1 MEGRVLLLERQMARL
16 RQALSALLLD
26 APPSSPPPPARAQK
40 GFLSPYSSSGGG
52 GGGRRAP
59 PSSPVWAPGLPPR
72 LPPILDEPLVPGLAF
87 VEDPGVAGRQ
97 RLVFFDLETHGA
109 CRSTDETRIHEVAA
123 VAWYGGGSEKAT
135 NTFRETVTPD
145 GPRSW
150 AAGGAFRFNAF
161 VGPAGVLAGF
171 NSKRFD
177 ARVLTFE
184 HARVDE
190 AGGGLALPPD
200 VKFVDLMEVFRVLC
214 PKVGVPRTLGA
225 YHQALTGRAI
235 LSPHT
240 ALADAEALRACTEA
254 LIAARGEATVFE
266 AIEGAWETAHAVQ
279 KRCGLC

>member
-1 MEGRVLLLERQMARL
+1 MEGRVLVLERQMARL
-16 RQALSALLLD
+16 RQALMALLLD
-26 APPSSPPPPARAQK
+26 TPPSPPPPPPPGRAQK
-40 GFLSPYSSSGGG
+40 GFLLSTGGG
-52 GGGRRAP
+52 GGGGGCRAP
-59 PSSPVWAPGLPPR
+59 PSSPVWPPGLPPI
-72 LPPILDEPLVPGLAF
+72 LPDEPLVRGLASS
-87 VEDPGVAGRQ
+87 VGAVADRD
-97 RLVFFDLETHGA
+97 RLVFFDFETGGA
-109 CRSTDETRIHEVAA
+109 CRPTADTRVREVAA
-123 VAWYGGGSEKAT
+123 VAWYGGGREKAV
-135 NTFRETVTPD
+135 NTFREVVTPDD

-150 AAGGAFRFNAF
+150 AAGAARRFNAF
-161 VGPAGVLAGF
+161 VGVNGVLAGF

-177 ARVLTFE
+177 ARVLMFE
-184 HARVDE
+184 HARVVPPL
-190 AGGGLALPPD
+190 GGLPLPPG

-254 LIAARGEATVFE
+254 LIAARGEAAVFE